1 MDTEIWIVAFFMQV
15 SVGTLLAFTMVAI
28 SVLILRYVP
37 PDEVPLPSSLQE
49 SIDFVSLR
57 YSSSAQDIDGG
68 NRKDHGGT
76 SKESTQPL
84 LDKGEAPVGCPLI
97 VKQAAQGGYNRR
109 KVAGWTI
116 MLTCVRVLLLTSA
129 ALKVGLPSFVQFM
142 LCGIGGTLLLS
153 GLVVLTCIDQD
164 DARHSFGHTGGFICP
179 FVPLLPIACILI
191 NIYLLVNVGAATWTR
206 VLIWLGLGAIVYV
219 FYGRTHSSL
228 IDAVYVPAAHV
239 DEIYCSSTN
248 SLA

>member
-1 MDTEIWIVAFFMQV
+1 MITLKLFIYLYASKCEEMQV
-15 SVGTLLAFTMVAI
+15 GQVQLRDKILTLEPMSYSCLVFLCTRSAKLVTCFFHVFVAN
-28 SVLILRYVP
+28 ILNE
-37 PDEVPLPSSLQE
+37 D
-49 SIDFVSLR
+49 
-57 YSSSAQDIDGG
+57 
-68 NRKDHGGT
+68 
-76 SKESTQPL
+76 
-84 LDKGEAPVGCPLI
+84 
-97 VKQAAQGGYNRR
+97 NRR

-116 MLTCVRVLLLTSA
+116 MLTCVGVLLLTSA